1 MAPTEPADVRLY
13 GAMDYAV
20 STLRAVAPR
29 VSSFP
34 QLTAYERWVYRD
46 HGGWVGGFWPGQLW
60 LACTPANRSSARW
73 PSAPPGGS
81 PRAATTRQRTT
92 SASCST
98 RPG

>member
-46 HGGWVGGFWPGQLW
+46 HGGRFPQEFFHVVHGM
-60 LACTPANRSSARW
+60 NRSLDD
-73 PSAPPGGS
+73 PGKL
-81 PRAATTRQRTT
+81 
-92 SASCST
+92 
-98 RPG
+98 